1 MKSKI
6 DVNVYYEL
14 EGFIDKKST
23 HFILGFQPKFTNRYL
38 DSGKF

>member
-6 DVNVYYEL
+6 DVAVYYDL

-23 HFILGFQPKFTNRYL
+23 HFILGFQPKFITHYL